1 MRINLVN
8 AIKNN
13 NKNYDH
19 IDGIRFYYYKKT
31 ALLSIFLLSIAIF
44 FIIYIM
50 IKSNNIE
57 YYCFVLLSL
66 LFFLLCRVVYMPFYK
81 NPVFIIN
88 KNLVYYTLNDKMYDL
103 SICRVYKS
111 LSRGFFFSGELNII
125 NKEDNISISNWYIDG
140 DADLDKLLKP
150 YYSISN

>member
-50 IKSNNIE
+50 IKSNNI
-57 YYCFVLLSL
+57 
-66 LFFLLCRVVYMPFYK
+66 
-81 NPVFIIN
+81 
-88 KNLVYYTLNDKMYDL
+88 
-103 SICRVYKS
+103 
-111 LSRGFFFSGELNII
+111 
-125 NKEDNISISNWYIDG
+125 
-140 DADLDKLLKP
+140 
-150 YYSISN
+150 

>member
-1 MRINLVN
+1 
-8 AIKNN
+8 
-13 NKNYDH
+13 
-19 IDGIRFYYYKKT
+19 
-31 ALLSIFLLSIAIF
+31 
-44 FIIYIM
+44 
-50 IKSNNIE
+50 
-57 YYCFVLLSL
+57 
-66 LFFLLCRVVYMPFYK
+66 MPFYK

>member
-66 LFFLLCRVVYMPFYK
+66 
-81 NPVFIIN
+81 
-88 KNLVYYTLNDKMYDL
+88 
-103 SICRVYKS
+103 
-111 LSRGFFFSGELNII
+111 
-125 NKEDNISISNWYIDG
+125 
-140 DADLDKLLKP
+140 
-150 YYSISN
+150 